1 MEHFTWNSGNFGMLF
16 FGSDNEGAS
25 RICKLQTYWYGW
37 GEGSKTGAT
46 YTKFH
51 PHKFQIPT
59 FLFNGRALNLRAAGF
74 TSSSSVLFLGLKYEN
89 CHLCPAACLDK
100 RPFYLWKYEK
110 IATRANLILWALL
123 AVSSSGSLGIVIFIL
138 PWAEFLSTVSSCKT
152 TLKCSMFLSPFQ

>member
-1 MEHFTWNSGNFGMLF
+1 MLF

-25 RICKLQTYWYGW
+25 RICKLQTFWYGW
-37 GEGSKTGAT
+37 GEWSKTGAT
-46 YTKFH
+46 CTKFH
-51 PHKFQIPT
+51 LHKFQVPT

-89 CHLCPAACLDK
+89 FHLRPAACLDK
-100 RPFYLWKYEK
+100 RPFYLWRYDK

-138 PWAEFLSTVSSCKT
+138 PWAEFLSAVSSCKT
-152 TLKCSMFLSPFQ
+152 TSTCSMFSSSPPFQ